1 MNGQLYSFLGTMV
14 TPVLSDKFGLTVEYT
29 SHFLI
34 GIAAAF
40 LLGSIFL

>member
-1 MNGQLYSFLGTMV
+1 MNGQLYTFLATMI

-34 GIAAAF
+34 GIAAAYLVGSVF
-40 LLGSIFL
+40 L